1 MRVLIIIAIAL
12 TCLLAAIL
20 IKRKKE
26 ARELESHS
34 ITPEALHALLSSKQD
49 LLLVD
54 VRQPLDLLGH
64 SEIIPGATRISPKEV
79 LQNPSLIPR
88 DQDAVVYCTCLGEKT
103 SRLVLNRAL
112 ALNFSRV
119 KLLKGGL
126 SAWKAKGYP
135 VVTYDQP
142 FHLDVRT

>member
-1 MRVLIIIAIAL
+1 MRVLVIVAITL

-20 IKRKKE
+20 FKRRKE
-26 ARELESHS
+26 LHKLQSHT
-34 ITPEALHALLSSKQD
+34 ITAEALHALLGSKQE
-49 LLLVD
+49 LVLVD
-54 VRQPLDLLGH
+54 LREPLDLLGH

-79 LQNPSLIPR
+79 LRNPSLIPR

-112 ALNFSRV
+112 ALHFSRI

-126 SAWKAKGYP
+126 AAWKASGYP
-135 VVTYDQP
+135 VVTYDKP
-142 FHLDVRT
+142 FQLDVRT

>member
-12 TCLLAAIL
+12 TCFLAAIL

-26 ARELESHS
+26 ARKLESHS
-34 ITPEALHALLSSKQD
+34 VTPEALHGLLSSNQG

-103 SRLVLNRAL
+103 GRRVLNRAL
-112 ALNFSRV
+112 ALHFSRV

-126 SAWKAKGYP
+126 AAWKAKGYP
-135 VVTYDQP
+135 VVTYDKP